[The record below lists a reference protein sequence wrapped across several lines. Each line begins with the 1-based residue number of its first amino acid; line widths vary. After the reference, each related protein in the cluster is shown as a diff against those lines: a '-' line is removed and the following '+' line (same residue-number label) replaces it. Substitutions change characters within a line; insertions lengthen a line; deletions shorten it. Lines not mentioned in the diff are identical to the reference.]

1 MGPERGEYLELG
13 VAPGFPIVDSET
25 MPMTLTFPVKL
36 GLSLDDYYEISES
49 NEDTFGY
56 ATTGAK
62 LSFPLTFIPED
73 YGRGAPPAA

>member
-1 MGPERGEYLELG
+1 
-13 VAPGFPIVDSET
+13 
-25 MPMTLTFPVKL
+25 VKL

-56 ATTGAK
+56 ASTGAK

-73 YGRGAPPAA
+73 YGAWSAAGGRERLLLREQHAEA